1 MKTLPLRHCRVLGV
15 SPSTRGFG
23 FAVLEGEGT
32 LADWGAT
39 EVKGD
44 KNPGSL
50 AKIER
55 LMMHYEPD
63 VLVLPDVRAKNC
75 RRAPRIKTLCR
86 HIADLAQKRE
96 LRMVTLSTEQVR
108 HRCLGTKQ
116 GTKHGLALDLAD
128 RFPSEL
134 GSSLPP
140 KRRPWTSEDRRMD
153 IFDAVGLALAF
164 RLKGQTRRQSPGLR
178 SQNE

>member
-1 MKTLPLRHCRVLGV
+1 MKTPPLRHCRVLGV

-23 FAVLEGEGT
+23 FAVIEGERT

-44 KNPGSL
+44 KNPRSL

-55 LMMHYEPD
+55 LIAHYQPD
-63 VLVLPDVRAKNC
+63 VLVLPDVQGKMS
-75 RRAPRIKTLCR
+75 RRAPRIKALNQQ
-86 HIADLAQKRE
+86 IADMAQSLP
-96 LRMVTLSTEQVR
+96 LRVVILSTEDVR
-108 HRCLGTKQ
+108 RRCLGTKE
-116 GTKHGLALDLAD
+116 GTKHGLAENLAE

-134 GSSLPP
+134 ASSLPP

-164 RLKGQTRRQSPGLR
+164 RLKVTRRSSGGLAPQAR
-178 SQNE
+178 

>member
-1 MKTLPLRHCRVLGV
+1 MKTPPLRHCRVLGV

-44 KNPGSL
+44 KNPQSL
-50 AKIER
+50 VKIER
-55 LMMHYEPD
+55 LIMHYEPD
-63 VLVLPDVRAKNC
+63 ILVLPDVSGKGS
-75 RRAPRIKTLCR
+75 RRAPRIRSLC
-86 HIADLAQKRE
+86 HQIADLAQRRE
-96 LRMVTLSTEQVR
+96 LRVVTLSTEQVR

-116 GTKHGLALDLAD
+116 GTKHELAENLAD

-134 GSSLPP
+134 ASSLPP

-153 IFDAVGLALAF
+153 IFDAVGFVLAF
-164 RLKGQTRRQSPGLR
+164 RLKGNPRHGVSRD
-178 SQNE
+178 